1 MPTATP
7 ATVSSAPDA
16 TPSSEPDP
24 VNIRALF
31 TSGET
36 FPVSKVVGDMYAEI
50 TSAAAGRSP
59 LISLTIAS
67 AIIMRVKANC

>member
-1 MPTATP
+1 
-7 ATVSSAPDA
+7 
-16 TPSSEPDP
+16 
-24 VNIRALF
+24 
-31 TSGET
+31 
-36 FPVSKVVGDMYAEI
+36 MYAEI